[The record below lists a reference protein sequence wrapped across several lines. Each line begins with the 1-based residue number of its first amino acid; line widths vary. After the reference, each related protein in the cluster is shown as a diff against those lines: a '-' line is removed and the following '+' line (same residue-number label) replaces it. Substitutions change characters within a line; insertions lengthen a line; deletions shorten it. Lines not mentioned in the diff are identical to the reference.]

1 MYPFLHIGH
10 FSIGT
15 FGLCL
20 WLAAVCACWVL
31 HKNFERHGIGADAIS
46 VVAYVTVLG
55 VVGAKLWHVFEEP
68 ALLKSSPAEVLFDRA
83 GFAWFGG
90 LVAGILVLLWQGRQA
105 KIGGLAMLDLA
116 SPAAAVG
123 YGMGRLGCLISGDG
137 DYGIPTKLPWGMSFP
152 NGLLPTTQ
160 KVHPT
165 PIYELLVALGIAWY
179 LWRRGRPRPSG
190 SQVPGV
196 GQITGEYLLLS
207 GIARFLVEYIRI
219 NPKIYWGMSN
229 AQVASLGSIA
239 VGLLLLLWAR
249 RHVQTP
255 APDSTPVPARQ

>member
-1 MYPFLHIGH
+1 M
-10 FSIGT
+10 
-15 FGLCL
+15 
-20 WLAAVCACWVL
+20 L

-83 GFAWFGG
+83 GSAWFGG

-137 DYGIPTKLPWGMSFP
+137 DYGIPTKLPW
-152 NGLLPTTQ
+152 
-160 KVHPT
+160 
-165 PIYELLVALGIAWY
+165 E
-179 LWRRGRPRPSG
+179 
-190 SQVPGV
+190 
-196 GQITGEYLLLS
+196 
-207 GIARFLVEYIRI
+207 
-219 NPKIYWGMSN
+219 
-229 AQVASLGSIA
+229 
-239 VGLLLLLWAR
+239 
-249 RHVQTP
+249 
-255 APDSTPVPARQ
+255 